1 MLLQDP
7 SGTTLAPAWWPE
19 AMLWIGLFLVLL
31 VGAGLGLL
39 WMLHARLE
47 RLTGGLA
54 PLSGLAELE
63 RTVRAALAQRDG
75 ADLRRIEHLLIELR
89 DGARRLEEE
98 LLRLAEARGSGSEGG
113 TALVPVAPAS
123 VAERI
128 QNRLY
133 ALGYERVELVTPGA
147 EIEALAQ
154 GEGEVRVEAR
164 REGALCKG
172 RVRLR
177 AGRIEAV
184 QLEPAYPIF
193 P

>member
-1 MLLQDP
+1 MPLQD
-7 SGTTLAPAWWPE
+7 SGTTLAPWWPE
-19 AMLWIGLFLVLL
+19 ALLWLGLGLVLL
-31 VGAGLGLL
+31 VAAGLGLL
-39 WMLHARLE
+39 WLVHARLE
-47 RLTGGLA
+47 RLAAGLA
-54 PLSGLAELE
+54 PLGALAELE
-63 RTVRAALAQRDG
+63 RSVRAALAERDG

-89 DGARRLEEE
+89 DGGRRLEEQ
-98 LLRLAEARGSGSEGG
+98 LLRLAEARSALAEPG

-133 ALGYERVELVTPGA
+133 ALGYERVELVTPAA
-147 EIEALAQ
+147 EVEALAQ
-154 GEGEVRVEAR
+154 GAGEVRVEAR

>member
-1 MLLQDP
+1 MLTQDP

-63 RTVRAALAQRDG
+63 RSVRAALAQRDG

-98 LLRLAEARGSGSEGG
+98 LLRLAEARGSGEAG
-113 TALVPVAPAS
+113 TALVPVVSAS

-184 QLEPAYPIF
+184 QLAPAYPIF

>member
-1 MLLQDP
+1 MPLQDP
-7 SGTTLAPAWWPE
+7 AGSTLVPAWWPE
-19 AMLWIGLFLVLL
+19 AMLWLGLALLLL

-39 WMLHARLE
+39 WLLRARLE
-47 RLTGGLA
+47 RLAGTLSPLAGL
-54 PLSGLAELE
+54 GELE
-63 RTVRAALAQRDG
+63 RTVRAALSERDG

-98 LLRLAEARGSGSEGG
+98 LLRLAEARGGGEAG
-113 TALVPVAPAS
+113 TALVPVVPAS

-184 QLEPAYPIF
+184 QLAPAYPIF